1 MTIRQIQSIK
11 VQYWSDKWRI
21 EYYLK
26 DIMKIDKKGQITVEL
41 LLLISFALI
50 TAILL
55 ANAIIDANEL
65 NVAMASA
72 RDGAFEGI
80 SSNGLAIY
88 PKESYDNYSKDT
100 KKQPL
105 LREKS
110 IKIIKINQTIKGKDN
125 FNRTRIQLKI
135 YASSPDVRTKEQK
148 EAVGDRINYNVRKSI
163 TESFKSEN
171 ITNKLFNPAFSNKY
185 SFTTA
190 NVVWVWL
197 LNFKKEREKL
207 R

>member
-1 MTIRQIQSIK
+1 
-11 VQYWSDKWRI
+11 
-21 EYYLK
+21 
-26 DIMKIDKKGQITVEL
+26 MKMDTKGQISVEL
-41 LLLISFALI
+41 LLLISFSLI
-50 TAILL
+50 AAIIL

-88 PKESYDNYSKDT
+88 SKDFR
-100 KKQPL
+100 KQSL
-105 LREKS
+105 LREKN
-110 IKIIKINQTIKGKDN
+110 IKIVNISQSIKGKDS

-135 YASSPDVRTKEQK
+135 YASSPNVKTKEEK

-163 TESFKSEN
+163 TQSFKSEN

-190 NVVWVWL
+190 NVVWV
-197 LNFKKEREKL
+197 
-207 R
+207 

>member
-1 MTIRQIQSIK
+1 MTIRPIQSIK
-11 VQYWSDKWRI
+11 VQYWLDKWKI
-21 EYYLK
+21 K

-65 NVAMASA
+65 NVAMDSA
-72 RDGAFEGI
+72 REGAFEGI

-135 YASSPDVRTKEQK
+135 YASSSDVRTKEEE
-148 EAVGDRINYNVRKSI
+148 EAVGDRINYKVRKSI

-171 ITNKLFNPAFSNKY
+171 ITNKLFNPAISNKY

-190 NVVWVWL
+190 NVVWVWI
-197 LNFKKEREKL
+197 
-207 R
+207 

>member
-1 MTIRQIQSIK
+1 
-11 VQYWSDKWRI
+11 
-21 EYYLK
+21 
-26 DIMKIDKKGQITVEL
+26 MKMDTKGQITVEL

-50 TAILL
+50 SAILL

-88 PKESYDNYSKDT
+88 PKESYDNYSKDF

-105 LREKS
+105 LREKN
-110 IKIIKINQTIKGKDN
+110 IKIVKINQTIKGHDN

-135 YASSPDVRTKEQK
+135 YADVKTKEEK
-148 EAVGDRINYNVRKSI
+148 EAIGDRINYNVRKSI
-163 TESFKSEN
+163 TQSFKSEN

-190 NVVWVWL
+190 NVVWV
-197 LNFKKEREKL
+197 
-207 R
+207 

>member
-1 MTIRQIQSIK
+1 
-11 VQYWSDKWRI
+11 
-21 EYYLK
+21 
-26 DIMKIDKKGQITVEL
+26 MKIDKKGQITVEL

-148 EAVGDRINYNVRKSI
+148 EAIMLEKALQNHSRVRTLQISCLILQFQISI
-163 TESFKSEN
+163 
-171 ITNKLFNPAFSNKY
+171 
-185 SFTTA
+185 
-190 NVVWVWL
+190 VL
-197 LNFKKEREKL
+197 LQQM
-207 R
+207 

>member
-1 MTIRQIQSIK
+1 MTIRPIQSIK
-11 VQYWSDKWRI
+11 VQYWLDKWKI
-21 EYYLK
+21 K

-163 TESFKSEN
+163 TQSFRSEN
-171 ITNKLFNPAFSNKY
+171 ITNKLFNPAISNKY

-190 NVVWVWL
+190 NVVWVWI
-197 LNFKKEREKL
+197 
-207 R
+207 

>member
-1 MTIRQIQSIK
+1 MDT
-11 VQYWSDKWRI
+11 
-21 EYYLK
+21 
-26 DIMKIDKKGQITVEL
+26 KGQISVEL
-41 LLLISFALI
+41 LLLISFSLI
-50 TAILL
+50 SAILL

-80 SSNGLAIY
+80 SSNGL
-88 PKESYDNYSKDT
+88 
-100 KKQPL
+100 
-105 LREKS
+105 EKN
-110 IKIIKINQTIKGKDN
+110 IKIVNISQSIKGKDS

-135 YASSPDVRTKEQK
+135 YASSPNVKTKEEK

-163 TESFKSEN
+163 TQSFKSEN

-190 NVVWVWL
+190 NVVWV
-197 LNFKKEREKL
+197 
-207 R
+207 